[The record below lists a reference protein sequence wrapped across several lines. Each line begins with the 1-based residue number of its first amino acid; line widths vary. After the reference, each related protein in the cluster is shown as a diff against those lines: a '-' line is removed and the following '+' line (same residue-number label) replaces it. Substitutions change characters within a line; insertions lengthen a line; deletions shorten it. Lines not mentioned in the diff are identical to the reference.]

1 MARKQMTP
9 EQLEKQKARRAA
21 FAKLAGQISSMSPE
35 TRAEFAARIPA
46 IVTVEGR
53 ALSIFNQCLVATQ
66 APSATIVGGFRQW
79 LDAGRC
85 VRKGEHGLMIWCPTS
100 KKDKETPDAESETY
114 FIPGTVFDVSQT
126 FAIGEAEPE
135 AKPEPIAAEPE
146 PAHRSTAE
154 EQGYH
159 VGGYYSEQFTAM

>member
-1 MARKQMTP
+1 MRKQLTA
-9 EQLEKQKARRAA
+9 EQQAKQKERRAA
-21 FAKLAGQISSMSPE
+21 FAKMAGHISAITPE
-35 TRAEFAARIPA
+35 ARAELAAKMPA

-53 ALSIFNQCLVATQ
+53 ALSIFNQCLLATQ
-66 APSATIVGGFRQW
+66 CPSATIVGGFRQW

-100 KKDKETPDAESETY
+100 KKSEDTTAEVETY
-114 FIPGTVFDVSQT
+114 FIPGTVFDVGQT

-146 PAHRSTAE
+146 PVRRPTA
-154 EQGYH
+154 
-159 VGGYYSEQFTAM
+159 VGGYYSEQFTPM